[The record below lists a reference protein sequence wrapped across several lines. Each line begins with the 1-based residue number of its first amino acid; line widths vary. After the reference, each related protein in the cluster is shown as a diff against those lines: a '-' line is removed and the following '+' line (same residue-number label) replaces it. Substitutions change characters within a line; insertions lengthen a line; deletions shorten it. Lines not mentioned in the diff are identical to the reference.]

1 MPTNRKYIRR
11 PQRLPL
17 SATQE
22 MELWLG
28 PGRDGTAFASDEH
41 RREAWFRYRD
51 RLMQRWAKGGRRS
64 LGWWWYEAS
73 ERGLPPRHPALHER
87 SILYE
92 FSDVLSA
99 EERAELEAEW
109 RKEFD
114 RTWDT
119 NFSFYADGKY
129 YTGDVARELAWIAID
144 LPMVLHDK
152 FMAERKR
159 RGRTIREL
167 EEESSTGQQQ
177 SR

>member
-1 MPTNRKYIRR
+1 
-11 PQRLPL
+11 
-17 SATQE
+17 
-22 MELWLG
+22 
-28 PGRDGTAFASDEH
+28 
-41 RREAWFRYRD
+41 
-51 RLMQRWAKGGRRS
+51 
-64 LGWWWYEAS
+64 
-73 ERGLPPRHPALHER
+73 
-87 SILYE
+87 
-92 FSDVLSA
+92 
-99 EERAELEAEW
+99 LEAEW

-129 YTGDVARELAWIAID
+129 YIGDIARELAWIAMD